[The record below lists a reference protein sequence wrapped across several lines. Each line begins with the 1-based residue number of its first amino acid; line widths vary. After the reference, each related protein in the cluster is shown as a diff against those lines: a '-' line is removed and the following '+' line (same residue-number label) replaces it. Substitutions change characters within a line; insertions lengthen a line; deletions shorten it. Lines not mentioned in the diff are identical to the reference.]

1 MDAGFK
7 SEDFRKGARG
17 VNELKFFVITDT
29 HYFKNSLGAHGE
41 AYDSF
46 MRYEQK
52 CFAETEVINKA
63 VLSYLAESDLADI
76 VLIAG
81 DLSFNGEKESHLAFV
96 EELNKLKQSG
106 KRVYVITAG
115 HDFNDHPFSFDET
128 GRHEPEAQS
137 AKSFSIC
144 ITTSVFP
151 KRLPLTAN
159 IFLMSFSCPTVCA
172 CLR

>member
-63 VLSYLAESDLADI
+63 VLSYL
-76 VLIAG
+76 
-81 DLSFNGEKESHLAFV
+81 GELLVHVVGL
-96 EELNKLKQSG
+96 
-106 KRVYVITAG
+106 
-115 HDFNDHPFSFDET
+115 
-128 GRHEPEAQS
+128 
-137 AKSFSIC
+137 
-144 ITTSVFP
+144 
-151 KRLPLTAN
+151 
-159 IFLMSFSCPTVCA
+159 
-172 CLR
+172 